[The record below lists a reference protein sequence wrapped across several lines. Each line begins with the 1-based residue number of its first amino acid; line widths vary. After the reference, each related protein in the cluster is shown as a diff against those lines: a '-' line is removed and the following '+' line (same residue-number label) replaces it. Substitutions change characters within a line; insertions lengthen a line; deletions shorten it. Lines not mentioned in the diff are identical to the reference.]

1 MIQTLQLL
9 VVLLA
14 VIAGVEALAIRL
26 KLPSSILLVLTGVVL
41 ALIPRLPP
49 VTLAPELVL
58 LVILPLF
65 IYQAAVAMSWKDF
78 RANLGGI
85 SLLAIG
91 CVVFTTV
98 LVAVACHQWLH
109 LPWAVGFTL
118 GAIVSPPD
126 AVAPLSIAR
135 RLQIPRRILTILEGE
150 GLANDATALVL
161 YRFAVV
167 AVSAGSISVS
177 HASGLFSL
185 IIVGEVLWGIAV
197 GWLML
202 HLRHWAHDTHIE
214 VTLSLLTPFVAFWPP
229 EHLGGSG
236 VLATV
241 ACGLYVSWNGQ
252 RLISSATRLQ
262 GVFFWDFLI
271 YLAEGL
277 IFLVTGLQAR
287 AIVEGI
293 AGYSTTE
300 LAVAAGIVSVVVIGA
315 RFAWVFPASYLAVL
329 GHKDASGDD
338 DISWQRAFTL
348 AFTGI
353 RGVVSLAA
361 ALSVPVFL
369 DNGADFPGRNL
380 ILFLTFAVILV
391 TLVGQGLAFPG
402 VITWLG
408 LAHAGRREHLHDRME
423 EFKARRA
430 AIKAALM
437 QLEEL
442 TMAGKLS
449 EEVLGPVRQLYRE
462 RLRHVEYRG
471 DADDSHTVLIQDRDA
486 LELRLIAAERAHIN
500 ATYRSGGLKDDAR
513 RRVEREFDLRE
524 AHLASVGADEPS
536 SREQGQ

>member
-14 VIAGVEALAIRL
+14 VIACVEAVAIRL

-41 ALIPRLPP
+41 ALMPKLPL

-65 IYQAAVAMSWKDF
+65 IYQASFSMSWKDF
-78 RANLGGI
+78 CASLGGI
-85 SLLAIG
+85 SLLAVG
-91 CVVFTTV
+91 CVLFTTV
-98 LVAVACHQWLH
+98 LVAAACHLWLQ
-109 LPWAVGFTL
+109 LSWPVGFTV

-150 GLANDATALVL
+150 GLANDATALVV

-167 AVSAGSISVS
+167 AVSAGSVS
-177 HASGLFSL
+177 LGHASALFAL
-185 IIVGEVLWGIAV
+185 IMVGEVLWGVAV

-202 HLRHWAHDTHIE
+202 HLRHWARDTHIE

-241 ACGLYVSWNGQ
+241 ACGLYVSWNGP

-262 GVFFWDFLI
+262 GVFFWDFLVYI
-271 YLAEGL
+271 VEGL
-277 IFLVTGLQAR
+277 VFLVTGLQAR
-287 AIVEGI
+287 SIVQGI
-293 AGYSTTE
+293 AGYTTAE
-300 LAVAAGIVSVVVIGA
+300 LAIAAGIVSAVVIGA
-315 RFAWVFPASYLAVL
+315 RFLWIFPAAYLMVL
-329 GHKDASGDD
+329 GRHKRGA
-338 DISWQRAFTL
+338 IEHAMSWQQAFTL

-361 ALSVPVFL
+361 ALSLPVL
-369 DNGADFPGRNL
+369 IDSGAAFPARNL

-408 LAHAGRREHLHDRME
+408 LAHAGRRERSRDLMD
-423 EFKARRA
+423 EFKARRDS
-430 AIKAALM
+430 IKAALGR
-437 QLEEL
+437 LEEL
-442 TMAGKLS
+442 TLEGKLT
-449 EEVLGPVRQLYRE
+449 EEVLAPVRQLYRE

-471 DADDSHTVLIQDRDA
+471 DSDDSHTTLIRQRDA
-486 LELRLIAAERAHIN
+486 VELQLIAMEREHIN
-500 ATYRSGGLKDDAR
+500 ASYQTGDLKDDAR

-524 AHLASVGADEPS
+524 AHLASVGGQEPS
-536 SREQGQ
+536 

>member
-14 VIAGVEALAIRL
+14 VIAAVEAVAIRL
-26 KLPSSILLVLTGVVL
+26 KVPSSILLVLTGVVL
-41 ALIPRLPP
+41 ALIPKLPA
-49 VTLAPELVL
+49 VTLAPELML

-65 IYQAAVAMSWKDF
+65 IYWAAVAMSWKDF
-78 RANLGGI
+78 HANLGGI

-98 LVAVACHQWLH
+98 LVAAACHLWLQ
-109 LPWAVGFTL
+109 LSWPVGFTV

-135 RLQIPRRILTILEGE
+135 RMQIPRRILTILEGE

-161 YRFAVV
+161 VRFAVV
-167 AVSAGSISVS
+167 AVSAGSVS
-177 HASGLFSL
+177 IGHASAMFSL
-185 IIVGEVLWGIAV
+185 IIVGEVLWGIAI

-202 HLRHWAHDTHIE
+202 HLRRWARDTHIE
-214 VTLSLLTPFVAFWPP
+214 ITLSVLTPFVAFWPP

-262 GVFFWDFLI
+262 GVFFWDFLVYI
-271 YLAEGL
+271 VEGL
-277 IFLVTGLQAR
+277 VFLVTGLQAR
-287 AIVEGI
+287 AVVEGI
-293 AGYSTTE
+293 KGYSTSD
-300 LAVAAGIVSVVVIGA
+300 LAIAAGIVSVVVIAA
-315 RFAWVFPASYLAVL
+315 RFLWIFPAAYLAVL
-329 GHKDASGDD
+329 GRHKDVAADD
-338 DISWQRAFTL
+338 SISWQRAFSL

-361 ALSVPVFL
+361 ALSLPVLL
-369 DNGADFPGRNL
+369 DDGTPFPARNL

-402 VITWLG
+402 VMTWLG
-408 LAHAGRREHLHDRME
+408 LANAGRRERMRDRMA

-430 AIKAALM
+430 AIKAALAR
-437 QLEEL
+437 LEEL
-442 TMAGKLS
+442 AAAGNLA
-449 EEVLGPVRQLYRE
+449 EEVLEPVRRMYRD
-462 RLRHVEYRG
+462 RLRHVEHRG
-471 DADDSHTVLIQDRDA
+471 DEDKARAALVRDRDA
-486 LELRLIAAERAHIN
+486 LEYRLIAAEREHIN
-500 ATYRSGGLKDDAR
+500 ATYRKGELQDDAR
-513 RRVEREFDLRE
+513 RRVERELDLRE
-524 AHLASVGADEPS
+524 AHLASVGGEES
-536 SREQGQ
+536 S

>member
-14 VIAGVEALAIRL
+14 VIAGVEAVAIRL
-26 KLPSSILLVLTGVVL
+26 KVPTAILLVLTGVIL
-41 ALIPRLPP
+41 ALIPRLPT
-49 VTLAPELVL
+49 VALAPELVL

-65 IYQAAVAMSWKDF
+65 IYQAAFSMSWKDF

-85 SLLAIG
+85 SLLAVG
-91 CVVFTTV
+91 CVVFTTL
-98 LVAVACHQWLH
+98 LVAVACHLWLK
-109 LPWAVGFTL
+109 LSWPVGFTV

-135 RLQIPRRILTILEGE
+135 RLQLPRRILTILEGE

-167 AVSAGSISVS
+167 AVSAGSISIG
-177 HASGLFSL
+177 HASVLFSL
-185 IIVGEVLWGIAV
+185 IIVGEVLWGVAV

-202 HLRHWAHDTHIE
+202 HLRHWARDTHIE

-229 EHLGGSG
+229 QHLGGSG

-271 YLAEGL
+271 YVVEGL
-277 IFLVTGLQAR
+277 VFLVTGLQAR
-287 AIVEGI
+287 AIIGGI
-293 AGYSTTE
+293 AGYSTAE
-300 LAVAAGIVSVVVIGA
+300 LAVAAAIVSAVVIGS
-315 RFAWVFPASYLAVL
+315 RFLWIFPAAYLAVL
-329 GHKDASGDD
+329 GRQHGGAGDT
-338 DISWQRAFTL
+338 ISWQRAFML

-361 ALSVPVFL
+361 ALSLPVLL
-369 DNGADFPGRNL
+369 DNGAGFPARNF

-402 VITWLG
+402 VVTWLG
-408 LAHAGRREHLHDRME
+408 LAHAGRRERSRDRVE

-430 AIKAALM
+430 AIKAALLH
-437 QLEEL
+437 LEEL
-442 TMAGKLS
+442 TLAGDFD
-449 EEVLGPVRQLYRE
+449 EEVLGPLRQRYRE
-462 RLRHVEYRG
+462 RLRHVEHRNDG
-471 DADDSHTVLIQDRDA
+471 DQSHSAVIRDRDA
-486 LELRLIAAERAHIN
+486 LEYRLIAVEREHIN
-500 ATYRSGGLKDDAR
+500 ATYRNGDLKDDSR

-524 AHLASVGADEPS
+524 AHLTSVGKDES
-536 SREQGQ
+536 